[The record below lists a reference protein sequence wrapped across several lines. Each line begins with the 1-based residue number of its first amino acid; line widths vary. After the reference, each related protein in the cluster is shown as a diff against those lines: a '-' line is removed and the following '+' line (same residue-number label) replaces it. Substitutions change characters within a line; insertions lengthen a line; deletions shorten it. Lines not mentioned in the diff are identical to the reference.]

1 MEAIQPNQRRAIL
14 NLDIAQ
20 QSGQVSDDDARAYC
34 RRLAQSHY
42 ENFAVVSRLFPRLLH
57 QHFCN
62 VYAYCRWA
70 DDLADEPIAGA
81 EPLALLD
88 WWESQLNAAYAGE
101 ATHPVFVALRETIR
115 EFDLPKK
122 PFADLLVAF
131 RRDQVQQRYETL
143 ADLLTYCENSANPVG
158 RIVLLLGRCA
168 NVDNVQLS
176 DFICTGLQLA
186 NFWQDVRRDFERG
199 RIYIPQEICRRHGW
213 DEGRFATA
221 KSNSA
226 KCDSQFREMLRPL
239 VAEAEA
245 MFSAGRPLVSRVTPE
260 LRLPVQLFIA
270 GGQAILAAIKRNRYD
285 VWSRRPTV
293 SRFTKLR
300 LAATAYLQTFW
311 RRG

>member
-1 MEAIQPNQRRAIL
+1 MEDFQSNQRRAIL
-14 NLDIAQ
+14 KLDIAQ
-20 QSGQVSDDDARAYC
+20 QPGQISIDDARAYC

-42 ENFAVVSRLFPRLLH
+42 ENFTVVSRLFPRSLH
-57 QHFCN
+57 QHLCN

-115 EFDLPKK
+115 QFDLPKQ
-122 PFADLLVAF
+122 PFADLLLAF

-143 ADLLTYCENSANPVG
+143 TDLLTYCENSANPVG
-158 RIVLLLGRCA
+158 RIVLLLGHCA
-168 NVDNVQLS
+168 SEENVKLS
-176 DFICTGLQLA
+176 DSVCTGLQLA

-199 RIYIPQEICRRHGW
+199 RIYLPQDLCRRHGW
-213 DEGRFATA
+213 DEGRFAAA
-221 KSNSA
+221 KSDSA
-226 KCDSQFREMLRPL
+226 KCDSQFRDLLQPL

-245 MFSAGRPLVSRVTPE
+245 MLSAGRPLVKRVSPE

-293 SRFTKLR
+293 SRLTKLR
-300 LAATAYLQTFW
+300 LAAIAFLQNTW